1 MKVRKGDMVIVLS
14 GKDKGKTGQ
23 VSAAMPRLGKVLV
36 DGVNVA
42 KRHKK
47 PTKANET
54 GGIVDQEMPIDVSNV
69 AVMGT
74 DGKPTRVGYK
84 VDGDKKTRV
93 SKRTGGA
100 L

>member
-1 MKVRKGDMVIVLS
+1 MKIRKGDMVVVLS

-23 VSAAMPRLGKVLV
+23 VTKAMPTVGKVIV
-36 DGVNVA
+36 EGVNVA

-47 PTKANET
+47 PTKSTEQ
-54 GGIVDQEMPIDVSNV
+54 GGIVDQSMPLDVSNV

-74 DGKPTRVGYK
+74 DGKPTRVGYTIS
-84 VDGDKKTRV
+84 GDTKTRV
-93 SKRTGGA
+93 GKRTGKA